1 MIGNDI
7 QKQIEVHNM
16 CKKMYETEK
25 EYLLKKLFRGPSG
38 YKPIDYSGMPHGN
51 SDNTSL
57 DRQIDDI
64 QKLQHMIEL
73 EEWAIEA
80 LERQA
85 KEMKEK
91 IRELKG
97 IDAQVK
103 YMRDFEGRTL
113 QDIADDLGYSIDRI
127 KQISARNPRG
137 A

>member
-1 MIGNDI
+1 
-7 QKQIEVHNM
+7 
-16 CKKMYETEK
+16 
-25 EYLLKKLFRGPSG
+25 
-38 YKPIDYSGMPHGN
+38 
-51 SDNTSL
+51 
-57 DRQIDDI
+57 
-64 QKLQHMIEL
+64 MIEL